1 MHLKSYLDILLSNI
15 KFGDFKEDMDQILF
29 IIVLALGLS
38 TVLNLLL
45 KKMGISQII
54 GYIFTGTILA
64 YIFGLQHSSQSSTLE
79 HIGEFGIVFLMF
91 TIGLEISLSK
101 MNSMKKDIFGNG
113 FMQATFTAIAI
124 LSICY
129 FMFKLEFV
137 TSLIIATAFALSST
151 AVVLSYLKSSKE
163 IYAPYGQ
170 KATGILIFQ
179 DIAVIPLLILLG
191 FLANEANQSVWVI
204 IRDTVIS
211 ALIVVG
217 ILFFVGRKVVSWLLH
232 FSASSQED
240 ELFMGSVLFIVVSAS
255 LLASFFGFT
264 YSLGAFVAGMVI
276 AETKYH
282 HKVEY
287 DIAPFKDILLG
298 TFFIVVG
305 MKIDVTYFIDNITLI
320 VGIFILVMMLKTA
333 ITYMVMRFSANSST
347 SLKTALSISQ
357 VGEFS
362 FVIFAVASMGGLLDK
377 ELESLLLLIVIF
389 SMLITPFFI
398 THINKFVDGII
409 KGEAIALLDEKK
421 FKTREGHII
430 VCGYSDI
437 GKSVAE
443 HLDEMSMP
451 YVIIDNNPKNVQEA
465 LQQNKEVYLG
475 DMSETSMIEAL
486 HTEKCASVIVTLDN
500 IDKKKAVCEAIR
512 QHTNDIHL
520 IAKVISEEEKTKLKA
535 IDIDVIVDG
544 KYEVGRILV
553 DKMMV
558 CQMK

>member
-1 MHLKSYLDILLSNI
+1 
-15 KFGDFKEDMDQILF
+15 MDKVLF
-29 IIVLALGLS
+29 IIVLALGIS
-38 TVLNLLL
+38 TVLNILF
-45 KKMGISQII
+45 KKIGVSQII

-64 YIFGLQHSSQSSTLE
+64 YSFGLQESDQSHTLE

-101 MNSMKKDIFGNG
+101 MNSMKKEIFGNG
-113 FMQATFTAIAI
+113 LMQATFTAAAI
-124 LSICY
+124 LMIC
-129 FMFKLEFV
+129 FFIFELDFI
-137 TSLIIATAFALSST
+137 TSLIVSTAFALSST

-170 KATGILIFQ
+170 RATGILVFQ

-191 FLANEANQSVWVI
+191 FLTNEANQPVWVI
-204 IRDTVIS
+204 IKDTAIS
-211 ALIVVG
+211 ALLVVS
-217 ILFFVGRKVVSWLLH
+217 ILFFIGRKVVSWLLH
-232 FSASSQED
+232 FSASSEED
-240 ELFMGSVLFIVVSAS
+240 ELFMGSVLFIVISAS
-255 LLASFFGFT
+255 LLASYFGFT
-264 YSLGAFVAGMVI
+264 YSLGAFVAGMLI

-305 MKIDVTYFIDNITLI
+305 MKIDLFNFIDNIALI
-320 VGIFILVMMLKTA
+320 VAIFILVLVLKTA
-333 ITYMVMRFSANSST
+333 ITFFVLRLSSDSST
-347 SLKTALSISQ
+347 SLKTALAISQ

-362 FVIFAVASMGGLLDK
+362 FVIFAVASVGGLIDK

-389 SMLITPFFI
+389 SMMVTPFFI
-398 THINKFVDGII
+398 AHINSFVDMVI
-409 KGEAIALLDEKK
+409 KSGSIALLDERD
-421 FKTREGHII
+421 FKTRQGHII

-443 HLDEMSMP
+443 HLDEMHIP
-451 YVIIDNNPKNVQEA
+451 YVIIDNNPKNVQQA
-465 LQQNKEVYLG
+465 LKKGKEVYLG
-475 DMSETSMIEAL
+475 DMSELSMIEAL
-486 HTEKCASVIVTLDN
+486 HAESAASIIVTLDN
-500 IDKKKAVCEAIR
+500 IDKKKVVCQTIR
-512 QHTNDIHL
+512 EYTKDIHL
-520 IAKVISEEEKTKLKA
+520 IAKVISQEEKNKLRG

-558 CQMK
+558 CQMR